1 VISAAWVEGSLAD
14 RASIGTAQVFVNAE
28 GTVAVATVHS
38 SLVKLVALPHLCRVA
53 SHLVMAVNAGVERV
67 AALVFDS
74 DNIALRSIVCA
85 LRPAIY
91 LRTAN

>member
-1 VISAAWVEGSLAD
+1 VVSAAWVKSSLAD
-14 RASIGTAQVFVNAE
+14 RAGIGTAQVFVNAE
-28 GTVAVATVHS
+28 CAVAVATIHG
-38 SLVKLVALPHLCRVA
+38 SLIKLVALPYLCRVA
-53 SHLVMAVNAGVERV
+53 SHLVMTFNAGVERV

-74 DNIALRSIVCA
+74 DNIAVRSIVCA